1 MIVQVVVVII
11 VCIAAS
17 LLALTLAGASL
28 AVFAKL
34 LKRTDEASKEQ
45 RL

>member
-1 MIVQVVVVII
+1 MVVQIIVVVIA
-11 VCIAAS
+11 CIAAS

-28 AVFAKL
+28 AVFAKI
-34 LKRTDEASKEQ
+34 LKRTEEPGKEQ